1 MAGTRCYNAHARFQ
15 SRHGSIDISRL
26 HCKEIGEEPVPS
38 RARAAPGRFLKPFKA
53 GTAPDVLARHGT
65 DSGVFTQ
72 VILASQCRA
81 GTALCGSVNAVLQKK
96 FYSTLCCSWMVLEMV
111 MMSA

>member
-81 GTALCGSVNAVLQKK
+81 GTALCGSVNAVLIIQ
-96 FYSTLCCSWMVLEMV
+96 
-111 MMSA
+111 